1 MPLTSVGGN
10 TWLVSEASW
19 LLGILILLL
28 LVGVVTAILIKYLN
42 VSLASSWKRSQMRD
56 KL

>member
-1 MPLTSVGGN
+1 M
-10 TWLVSEASW
+10 SEASW

-42 VSLASSWKRSQMRD
+42 VSLASSWKMVTNER
-56 KL
+56 